1 MPRWRR
7 PWTVTVATGALL
19 GTAAVLLL
27 QAAAC
32 VYDLAKYPALVD
44 RAGRATGAT
53 AADIGTEK
61 SASNSG
67 DAVTLVVLLV
77 CVLVLLTSAAGLR
90 RASNRARLVSLAASV
105 ALLMCCTGTVVAN
118 NLVASQ
124 NTALEREAV
133 RLQDASYP
141 AWFAAADAAALLI
154 YPLLLVTF
162 VLLLLPVS
170 NRFFRAERLVYLVPV
185 D

>member
-32 VYDLAKYPALVD
+32 VYDLVSYPALVD

-53 AADIGTEK
+53 AADIGSEK
-61 SASNSG
+61 SASNGG
-67 DAVTLVVLLV
+67 DAVTLIVLLACVVVLV
-77 CVLVLLTSAAGLR
+77 AAAAGIR
-90 RASNRARLVSLAASV
+90 RGSNRARLLSLGACV

-118 NLVASQ
+118 SLTAGHR
-124 NTALEREAV
+124 TALEQEAV

-141 AWFAAADAAALLI
+141 AWLAVADIAVLFA
-154 YPLLLVTF
+154 YPLLFGAF
-162 VLLLLPVS
+162 VLLLLPAS
-170 NRFFRAERLVYLVPV
+170 DRFFRLGSPVYIVPLN
-185 D
+185 